1 VVVASPTRTHE
12 NIVSKALD
20 HKKAVFCEKPV
31 AENYDKT
38 KALYEKARK
47 MQQPLFSAFNRFEI
61 CQNVFTTRKK
71 LMVGVSIHKCINHDS
86 SRANLY

>member
-38 KALYEKARK
+38 KALYEK
-47 MQQPLFSAFNRFEI
+47 
-61 CQNVFTTRKK
+61 
-71 LMVGVSIHKCINHDS
+71 G
-86 SRANLY
+86 